1 MTLTW
6 WKTRDPEEP
15 IIPWWLA
22 GAVIGLLLTLA
33 VAIAAPIGMS
43 SEFAYTG
50 GRIVSL
56 LAPQAANNPYWQ
68 GKLGISWE
76 TMLVLGAFLGA
87 ALAAWLVRK
96 PSLDIPSL
104 WAERFGTDRRKRY
117 FFAFVGGFIMLFGAR
132 LAGGCT
138 SGHMISGISQLA
150 LSSFVFAVTIFL
162 TGVLTAKWLYDWRR
176 N

>member
-15 IIPWWLA
+15 LIPWWVA
-22 GAVIGLLLTLA
+22 GVVIGLLLTFA

-56 LAPQAANNPYWQ
+56 LAPQEANNPYWQ
-68 GKLGISWE
+68 GKLGIGWE
-76 TMLVLGAFLGA
+76 TMLVLGAFLGG
-87 ALAAWLVRK
+87 ALAAWLTRK
-96 PSLDIPSL
+96 PSLEVPSL
-104 WAERFGTDRRKRY
+104 WVQRFGADWRKRY
-117 FFAFVGGFIMLFGAR
+117 LVAFVGGFIMLFGAR

-138 SGHMISGISQLA
+138 SGHMISGVSQLA
-150 LSSFVFAVTIFL
+150 LSSFIFAVTIFL
-162 TGVLTAKWLYDWRR
+162 TGMLTAKALYDWRR
-176 N
+176 A

>member
-15 IIPWWLA
+15 LIPWWAA

-43 SEFAYTG
+43 SEFAYMG

-56 LAPQAANNPYWQ
+56 LAPQEANNPYWQ
-68 GKLGISWE
+68 GKLGIGWG
-76 TMLVLGAFLGA
+76 TMLVLGAFLGGS
-87 ALAAWLVRK
+87 LAAWLVRK

-117 FFAFVGGFIMLFGAR
+117 LIAFFGGFVMLFGAR

-162 TGVLTAKWLYDWRR
+162 TGMLTAKALYDWRR
-176 N
+176 A